1 MAIKKF
7 EQLDNM
13 MNQGIADMKS
23 EVQKLKVEDY
33 LQGSKSLRELGTRDQ
48 SAKDAPIRVLDALI
62 ENEERGNNGFS
73 VY

>member
-1 MAIKKF
+1 
-7 EQLDNM
+7 M
-13 MNQGIADMKS
+13 MNQGIADLKS

-48 SAKDAPIRVLDALI
+48 AAKDAPIRVLDALI